1 MLVTFTFIHLINV
14 NNHARVARVK
24 LSFVFPG
31 AVPVLLGVV
40 LGPVVVALFAVVVGP
55 RGPFLGRAGVVI
67 NAGLAQQRL
76 TVPWLKFGRLI
87 ISKHISKRKNINEHM
102 GQC

>member
-14 NNHARVARVK
+14 NNRARLARVK

-31 AVPVLLGVV
+31 VFPVLPGVV
-40 LGPVVVALFAVVVGP
+40 LGPVVVVALFAVVVGL

-87 ISKHISKRKNINEHM
+87 ISKNISKRKNINEHM
-102 GQC
+102 G